1 MKILAF
7 QGILWYNEAM
17 ENKTNFGTSNT
28 EMVTIS
34 RVEYDADKAYIAEL
48 EQQVQWLM
56 EQMKLLKRKQF
67 GSSSEKASDE
77 VMEQLNLLFDE
88 AEAYVY
94 TEQKAETT
102 VKAHTRRKNS
112 GSVQD
117 IISKD
122 IPVEEIIH
130 ELPEDQRM
138 CPQCGEEMVVIGTEI
153 HESLKIKPAE
163 AILQRDIY
171 YTYACKNC
179 EKNDISTPVVK
190 TPKEPTIIP
199 GSFASPEAAA
209 YIATQKFVMGSPLY
223 RQEQEWNRKGL
234 MLSRQTMSNWLL
246 RCAKDWLKPVYD
258 ALKAH
263 LVQHDLLHADE
274 TELQV
279 LHEDGKKAQTKSYMW
294 LYRTSGD
301 AAHPVVL
308 YEYQPSRSGD
318 NPKEFLKD
326 FHGYLQTDGY
336 SGYNAVENVTHVG
349 CFAHARRKFEE
360 TVKAQPKGKR
370 SPTAEQGVA
379 YCSKLFNLEKEYAEQ
394 QLSFEERKQQ
404 RLERSKPVL
413 DAMLAWANTRNAAPK
428 SKLGV
433 ALTYLKNQW
442 ESLSNFL
449 LDGRIELSNNRA
461 ERSIKPFVMARKN
474 FLFAN
479 TPLGAQSSAIIF
491 SLIETA
497 KENRLDPYRYLT
509 FVLTEAPKLSIQD
522 PDWAA
527 KLTPEFAPDTCKAN
541 RRSDEQNEK
550 DEH

>member
-1 MKILAF
+1 
-7 QGILWYNEAM
+7 M
-17 ENKTNFGTSNT
+17 EKKTNFDTSTT

-34 RVEYDADKAYIAEL
+34 RAEYDADKAHIAEL

-67 GSSSEKASDE
+67 GAASEKATDG
-77 VMEQLNLLFDE
+77 VMEQMSLLFDE

-94 TEQKAETT
+94 TEQKAETA
-102 VKAHTRRKNS
+102 VKAHTRKKHS
-112 GSVQD
+112 GSIHDVVP
-117 IISKD
+117 KD
-122 IPVEEIIH
+122 ISVEEIIH
-130 ELPEDQRM
+130 ELPEDQRQ
-138 CPQCGEEMVVIGTEI
+138 CPQCGEEMAVIGTEV

-179 EKNDISTPVVK
+179 EQNDITTPVVK

-199 GSFASPEAAA
+199 GSFASPEAVACL
-209 YIATQKFVMGSPLY
+209 ATQKFVMGSPLY

-234 MLSRQTMSNWLL
+234 MLSRQTMSNWMI
-246 RCAKDWLKPVYD
+246 RSSKDWLEPVYD
-258 ALKAH
+258 VLH
-263 LVQHDLLHADE
+263 QQLIQHDLLHTDE

-279 LHEDGKKAQTKSYMW
+279 LHEPGKTAQSRSYMW

-301 AAHPVVL
+301 AELPIVL
-308 YEYQPSRSGD
+308 YEYQPSRSGEH
-318 NPKEFLKD
+318 PRAFLKG
-326 FHGYLQTDGY
+326 FRGYLQTDGY
-336 SGYNAVENVTHVG
+336 SGYNAVEDVIRIG
-349 CFAHARRKFEE
+349 CLAHARRKFEE
-360 TVKAQPKGKR
+360 AVKAQPRGKR

-379 YCSKLFNLEKEYAEQ
+379 YCTKLFDLEKEYAKQ
-394 QLSFEERKQQ
+394 QLTFEERKQQ

-428 SKLGV
+428 SKLGE

-442 ESLSNFL
+442 ESLNRFL
-449 LDGRIELSNNRA
+449 LDGRIEISNNRA
-461 ERSIKPFVMARKN
+461 ERSIKPFVMSRKN

-479 TPLGAQSSAIIF
+479 TPLGAKSSAVIF

-497 KENRLDPYRYLT
+497 KENGLDPYRYLT
-509 FVLTEAPKLSIQD
+509 FILKEAPKRSVQD

-527 KLTPEFAPDTCKAN
+527 KLTPEHAPDSCKTN
-541 RRSDEQNEK
+541 RQDGELYEK

>member
-1 MKILAF
+1 MLAV
-7 QGILWYNEAM
+7 QVIAWYNKVM
-17 ENKTNFGTSNT
+17 ENKTNFSTSNT
-28 EMVTIS
+28 EMMTIS
-34 RVEYDADKAYIAEL
+34 RAEYDADKAYIAEL
-48 EQQVQWLM
+48 EQQNRWLM

-77 VMEQLNLLFDE
+77 VMEQISLLFDE

-94 TEQKAETT
+94 IEQKAETT
-102 VKAHTRRKNS
+102 VKAHTRKKNS

-117 IISKD
+117 VIPKD
-122 IPVEEIIH
+122 IPVEEIVH

-138 CPQCGEEMVVIGTEI
+138 CPQCGEEMVVIGTEV

-190 TPKEPTIIP
+190 TPKEPVIIP
-199 GSFASPEAAA
+199 GGFATPEAVA
-209 YIATQKFVMGSPLY
+209 YIASQKFVMGSPLY

-246 RCAKDWLKPVYD
+246 RCAEDWLVPVYD
-258 ALKAH
+258 VLH
-263 LVQHDLLHADE
+263 QRLILMDLLHADE
-274 TELQV
+274 TEVQV
-279 LHEDGKKAQTKSYMW
+279 LHEPGKKAQAKSYMW

-301 AAHPVVL
+301 AECPIVL
-308 YEYQPSRSGD
+308 YEYQASRSGE
-318 NPKEFLKD
+318 NPKAFLKG

-336 SGYNAVENVTHVG
+336 SGYSAVENVIHIG
-349 CFAHARRKFEE
+349 CLAHARRKFEE
-360 TVKAQPKGKR
+360 ASNAQPKGKR

-379 YCSKLFNLEKEYAEQ
+379 YCTKLFNLEKEYTEQ
-394 QLSFEERKQQ
+394 QLTFEERKQQ

-442 ESLSNFL
+442 EPLNNFL
-449 LDGRIELSNNRA
+449 LDGRIEISNNRA
-461 ERSIKPFVMARKN
+461 ERSIKPFVMSRKN

-479 TPLGAQSSAIIF
+479 TPLGAQSSAVIF

-497 KENRLDPYRYLT
+497 KENGLDPYRYLS
-509 FVLTEAPKLSIQD
+509 FVLTETPKLSVQD

-527 KLTPEFAPDTCKAN
+527 RLTPECAPDSCKAN
-541 RRSDEQNEK
+541 
-550 DEH
+550 H